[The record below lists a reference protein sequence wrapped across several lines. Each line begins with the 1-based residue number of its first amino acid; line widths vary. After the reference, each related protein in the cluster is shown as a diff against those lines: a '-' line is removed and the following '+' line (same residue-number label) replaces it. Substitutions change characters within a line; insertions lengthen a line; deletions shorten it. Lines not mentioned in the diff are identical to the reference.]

1 MKISYKL
8 KICLMV
14 LSFIFMGS
22 SSIAL
27 NNLKEQI
34 IFEAEDS
41 WVAVHNQN
49 GIKVICTPFKLNGS
63 TYIRVKFENITT
75 QIIDFSWSL
84 KKGNKIIVDKKDY
97 TIKPKSF
104 IEIDNNILIPFDKNS
119 TQADF
124 LFEIL

>member
-1 MKISYKL
+1 MKINYKL
-8 KICLMV
+8 KNCLMI
-14 LSFIFMGS
+14 LSFIFIGS

-34 IFEAEDS
+34 IFETGSS
-41 WVAVHNQN
+41 WVAVHDQN
-49 GIKVICTPFKLNGS
+49 GIKVTCTPFNLNGS

-75 QIIDFSWSL
+75 QVIDFSWSL
-84 KKGNKIIVDKKDY
+84 KKGNKIIVDKKDN
-97 TIKPKSF
+97 TISPKSF